1 MFKVCDTLEKSPDMM
16 RDAYCKTLM
25 DLASE
30 NDNIVALDAD
40 LVSSSGMKP
49 FFKAYPERAINV
61 GIAEANM
68 IGIAAGLSAV
78 GKVPFAHS
86 FGCFA
91 SRKTCDQIMISA
103 AYAKLNVKILGSD
116 PGVTAAY
123 NGGTH
128 MPFEDIG
135 VLRSIPQ
142 ITIIELTDPIMVM
155 DVVRQVAETY
165 GVHYLRM
172 PRKNVTAI
180 YEPGSSFEIGKG
192 NVVKEG
198 KDVTIIASGI
208 MVAEALRAAERLE
221 PGGVSVRVV
230 DMFTIKP
237 IDTELVARCARETR
251 AIVTA
256 ENHNIIG
263 GLGSAVSEA
272 LAKVKPC
279 PVEMVGVTDR
289 FGQVGTEDWLKK
301 EYKLTAD
308 EICSAVER
316 VLQRKKRKFLWFT
329 VDK

>member
-1 MFKVCDTLEKSPDMM
+1 MFKVCQTQEKSAKLM
-16 RDAYCKTLM
+16 RDAYCETLM
-25 DLASE
+25 AMAEE
-30 NDNIVALDAD
+30 NNDIVALDAD

-49 FFKAYPERAINV
+49 FFKKYPERAINV

-78 GKVPFAHS
+78 GKTPFAHS

-135 VLRSIPQ
+135 VLRSIPE
-142 ITIIELTDPIMVM
+142 ITIIELTDPVMVA
-155 DVVRQVAETY
+155 DVVRQVADTY

-172 PRKNVTAI
+172 PRKNVMTV
-180 YEPGSSFEIGKG
+180 YEEGSAFEIGKG
-192 NVVKEG
+192 NVLLDG
-198 KDVTIIASGI
+198 RDVTIIASGI
-208 MVAEALRAAERLE
+208 MVAEALRAAQMLKEERI
-221 PGGVSVRVV
+221 SARVV
-230 DMFTIKP
+230 DMFTVKP
-237 IDTELVARCARETR
+237 IDMELVERCARETR

-256 ENHNIIG
+256 ENHNVYG

-272 LAKVKPC
+272 VCATYPV
-279 PVEMVGVTDR
+279 PVEMVGVKDQ
-289 FGQVGTEDWLKK
+289 FGQVGTEDWLRK
-301 EYKLTAD
+301 EYNLTAE
-308 EICSAVER
+308 EIVSAVKR
-316 VLQRKKRKFLWFT
+316 VLPRKRRGILPI
-329 VDK
+329 

>member
-279 PVEMVGVTDR
+279 PVEMVGVTDQ

-308 EICSAVER
+308 EICGAVER